1 MGRVIR
7 FIHTADLHLGSMLH
21 IRNKVSGRLKDVFE
35 MAIFNAFEKICSAAI
50 NLNVDF
56 ILISGDVYDRE
67 ARSVKGNSFFVEQ
80 CRRLEVNN
88 IKVFAIGG
96 NHDPISINSELFQL
110 PSNVYIMGSE
120 NADVVEIK
128 DKDGRI
134 LYRIVGQSYKEN
146 WESRKMYKNY
156 LLPKDDILNIA
167 LLHTQLDG
175 NSSYVPCYPS
185 DLAEMNS
192 INYWALGHIHKLKLV
207 SRTPVIV
214 YPGIPQGRDQGEDGV
229 GGALLVKAEE
239 NKIASIDFLETSEV
253 IWKNMEIILRQ
264 GGEETINNISDLES
278 FICEEFERLIINS
291 PIPSEEIN
299 IASADHNTAKGYVV
313 KLSINGRSELYH
325 MLNDRDDEV
334 SQYLLESLN
343 NRFSS
348 RKHFIYV
355 DSMEINVG
363 RPIEN
368 LEELKLKNSTLKE
381 ISTLAKMFVEDSEI
395 KADIIKRLGSIWE
408 LNENYEDLN
417 IKKLQLSED
426 LFTQIIQQ
434 AEQLAIEELHQRSE
448 EM

>member
-1 MGRVIR
+1 
-7 FIHTADLHLGSMLH
+7 
-21 IRNKVSGRLKDVFE
+21 
-35 MAIFNAFEKICSAAI
+35 
-50 NLNVDF
+50 
-56 ILISGDVYDRE
+56 
-67 ARSVKGNSFFVEQ
+67 
-80 CRRLEVNN
+80 
-88 IKVFAIGG
+88 
-96 NHDPISINSELFQL
+96 
-110 PSNVYIMGSE
+110 MGSE
-120 NADVVEIK
+120 DADVVEIK

-156 LLPKDDILNIA
+156 LLPKDEILSIA

-185 DLAEMNS
+185 DLAEINS

-207 SRTPVIV
+207 SRNPVIV
-214 YPGIPQGRDQGEDGV
+214 YPGIPQGRDLGEDGL
-229 GGALLVKAEE
+229 GGALLVEAEE
-239 NKIASIDFLETSEV
+239 NKIVSIDFLETSEV
-253 IWKNMEIILRQ
+253 IWKKVEISLRQ
-264 GGEETINNISDLES
+264 GGEETISNISDLES

-291 PIPSEEIN
+291 HIPSEKIKIVN
-299 IASADHNTAKGYVV
+299 TDTNTAEGYAV
-313 KLSINGRSELYH
+313 KLSINGRSELYN

-343 NRFSS
+343 NRFIS
-348 RKHFIYV
+348 RKPFIYI

-381 ISTLAKMFVEDSEI
+381 ISMLAKFCVEDSEI
-395 KADIIKRLGSIWE
+395 KADVIKRLGSIWE

-434 AEQLAIEELHQRSE
+434 AEQLAIEELLQRSE